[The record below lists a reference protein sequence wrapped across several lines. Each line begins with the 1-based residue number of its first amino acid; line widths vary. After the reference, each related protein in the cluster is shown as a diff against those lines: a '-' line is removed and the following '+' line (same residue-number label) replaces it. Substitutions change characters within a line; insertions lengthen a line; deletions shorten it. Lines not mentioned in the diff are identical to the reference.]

1 MINKIKKVTRSDW
14 APTIKN
20 TVYDIAKFSVFFYV
34 CGLMAKEWVL
44 KLNDDTTKI
53 FLSLHSKFKRN

>member
-34 CGLMAKEWVL
+34 EKNMIEILMQVK
-44 KLNDDTTKI
+44 T
-53 FLSLHSKFKRN
+53 F